1 MRMIEE
7 YFEADSEDFRSDNTE
22 ERMLFRIEAMEQNIK
37 QLQEMIEVMN
47 LEMKILELF
56 IEDQ

>member
-1 MRMIEE
+1 MIEE